1 MKIRNLK
8 LEILN
13 KSQIQNPK
21 SKQGNIYKIFYIV
34 GILTLGFGILSLGF
48 IASGCGGKGGERL
61 EIVEVKTGEIL
72 SSIPATGT
80 VMPRN
85 RLEVKPPIAGRIDS
99 VLVEEGDK
107 VKQGQILAWMSSTD
121 RAVLLD
127 AARAKGEAELKRWE
141 EVYKPTPI
149 IAPID
154 GFIIQRNVEPGQS
167 FSVSE
172 VVLVMADYLIVKAQ
186 VDETDIGRIK
196 LGQKAEVILD
206 AYPEEKNLG
215 KVEQIA
221 YESKTVNNVTVYEV
235 DVVLT
240 RVSPLIRAGMSATVN
255 FLQGEKKEVL
265 LVPSKAVRKSRSKT
279 IVFKV
284 QPDGKTVRT
293 EIGTG
298 AEDDENIEV
307 VSGLSLGDKVA
318 IPNKTILEKLRQ
330 SEMRGPMN
338 PFTNNQKKSK

>member
-1 MKIRNLK
+1 MKKSKIRNK
-8 LEILN
+8 F
-13 KSQIQNPK
+13 QIQNPK
-21 SKQGNIYKIFYIV
+21 SEQGNIYKIFYIV
-34 GILTLGFGILSLGF
+34 GILTLGFLILSLGF
-48 IASGCGGKGGERL
+48 IVSGCAEKNGQEKL
-61 EIVEVKTGEIL
+61 EVITVNKGEIL

-85 RLEVKPPIAGRIDS
+85 RLEVKPPIAGRIDT
-99 VLVEEGDK
+99 VLIEEGQS
-107 VKQGQILAWMSSTD
+107 VKRGKILAWMSSTD

-127 AARAKGEAELKRWE
+127 AARAKGDAELKRWE

-186 VDETDIGRIK
+186 VDETDIGKIK
-196 LGQKAEVILD
+196 LGQKVEVVLD
-206 AYPEEKNLG
+206 AYPDQKNWG

-221 YESKTVNNVTVYEV
+221 YESKTVNNVTVYEI

-240 RVSPLIRAGMSATVN
+240 KVSPLVRAGMSATVN
-255 FLQGEKKEVL
+255 FLQGDKKQVL
-265 LVPSKAVRKSRSKT
+265 LVPSKAVRKSRSKAV
-279 IVFKV
+279 VFKV
-284 QPDGKTVRT
+284 LPDGKTERT
-293 EIGTG
+293 EIETG
-298 AEDDENIEV
+298 MEDDQNIEV
-307 VSGLSLGDKVA
+307 VSGLSLGDKIA
-318 IPNKTILEKLRQ
+318 IPNKTILDKLRQ

-338 PFTNNQKKSK
+338 PFTNNQKKTN